1 MDPPSGTGLC
11 RAALGPPAVQSS
23 LQPLCGLFLFC
34 IFLQC
39 LPSCSCLGCFWTLPP
54 PSHVDLGSFYLLF
67 LPLLGGACSP
77 ERFLAKAH
85 TPRWKQLPCR
95 GVPCRVRIRGCLVPE
110 PEPVRASRA
119 RLSAVACAQVPGLRG
134 TCTTSTAVLVGKR
147 PGLFNLRGFQG
158 AGQGSLST

>member
-54 PSHVDLGSFYLLF
+54 SRVDLGSFYLLF
-67 LPLLGGACSP
+67 LPLWEEPVAQRGFLLRLTHLGGNNCRA
-77 ERFLAKAH
+77 
-85 TPRWKQLPCR
+85 CR

-110 PEPVRASRA
+110 PEPVRAGRA
-119 RLSAVACAQVPGLRG
+119 RPSAVACAEGHMYYQHGCP
-134 TCTTSTAVLVGKR
+134 S
-147 PGLFNLRGFQG
+147 
-158 AGQGSLST
+158 GQAAWAF